1 MMWLAAPAIKR
12 VFGFDPNARLAA
24 VHSYQAKAAPS
35 KSEPSKLTSSKSA
48 QPHWLPFADNAQ
60 QLTGRNVQK
69 RFNLQQMTVEL
80 IHACDYNGFVQQ
92 MQAQWQYGY
101 QRTIGYIQQHKL

>member
-1 MMWLAAPAIKR
+1 LT
-12 VFGFDPNARLAA
+12 
-24 VHSYQAKAAPS
+24 SS
-35 KSEPSKLTSSKSA
+35 KLTSSKLTSSKSA

-60 QLTGRNVQK
+60 QLTGQNVHK

-80 IHACDYNGFVQQ
+80 IHADYDGFVQQ

-101 QRTIGYIQQHKL
+101 QRTIDYIQQHQL